1 MRRSCSPLKHLLL
14 LLPHWHFDKISPF
27 LFLIHLNIAPAF
39 MPPSLPFQ
47 LTTRLRFQGT
57 PEDRG
62 EEHGEREGGARDQDK
77 GMI

>member
-1 MRRSCSPLKHLLL
+1 
-14 LLPHWHFDKISPF
+14 
-27 LFLIHLNIAPAF
+27 